1 MDSAEMEVDAV
12 VQECCVA
19 RQCRPGQPRFA
30 VCASCAM
37 IRHVVI
43 VRAQVVAC
51 DSSVQN
57 RKSLHGANEQMGN
70 LCRLA
75 ICVLFMG
82 MVSGCDRSSDWP
94 VRPVTLVCPWS
105 AGGGTDRVS
114 RQIAVQLEAELGVPV
129 NVINATGG
137 GGVTGHTRGA
147 IAAADG
153 YTLQMATVE
162 LNMLHWRGLCP
173 ITPRSYRPLAKLN
186 EDSAAIFV
194 RADAPWQTIQ
204 ELETALREA
213 TSSVPVS
220 GSAAGS
226 IWHLALAGWLMER
239 ELSPDATNWISINGS
254 APALQELLAGGIE
267 VVCCS
272 IPEAA
277 ALLHGG
283 EVRCLGVMS
292 QERCPAAP
300 EVPTFVEQGV
310 EWSVGGWRGLM
321 YPPGVPEDRVER
333 MSAAIRRVA
342 ESAEFTQ
349 FMDDAGF
356 NISLVYGQEFA
367 EFLAEADAGFGAILT
382 QPAMQQQQQAPLSAW
397 FVPVLLIG
405 IGVVMLGVSGVSRRS
420 VAEVSTEGS
429 GAESLRIPLL
439 FCGSIV
445 VFILAC
451 QTVGYVLSSMALLGV
466 QFWLLRVGVLKLVL
480 FVVLAVPALYQVF
493 SAVLGVPLPWGML
506 GW

>member
-1 MDSAEMEVDAV
+1 MVRPV
-12 VQECCVA
+12 IQRWCLQE
-19 RQCRPGQPRFA
+19 QSMYFSG
-30 VCASCAM
+30 AS
-37 IRHVVI
+37 R
-43 VRAQVVAC
+43 
-51 DSSVQN
+51 
-57 RKSLHGANEQMGN
+57 QMGII
-70 LCRLA
+70 CRLA
-75 ICVLFMG
+75 VCFLLMG
-82 MVSGCDRSSDWP
+82 LVPGCDRSSDWP

-114 RQIAVQLEAELGVPV
+114 RQIAIQLESELGVPV

-153 YTLQMATVE
+153 YTLLMATVE

-173 ITPRSYRPLAKLN
+173 ITPESYRPLAKLN
-186 EDSAAIFV
+186 VDSAAIFV

-204 ELETALREA
+204 ELETALRET

-239 ELSPDATNWISINGS
+239 DVAADATNWISINGS

-277 ALLHGG
+277 ALLQGR

-292 QERCPAAP
+292 RERCPAAP
-300 EVPTFVEQGV
+300 EIPTFVEQGV

-321 YPPGVPEDRVER
+321 YPPGVPEDRVEV

-356 NISLVYGQEFA
+356 NISLVYGQDFA

-382 QPAMQQQQQAPLSAW
+382 QPAMQQQQQAPLSPW

-405 IGVVMLGVSGVSRRS
+405 IGVVVLGVSGVKWP
-420 VAEVSTEGS
+420 AAADVSAKS
-429 GAESLRIPLL
+429 SNSQSLRMPLI

-445 VFILAC
+445 LYILSC
-451 QTVGYVLSSMALLGV
+451 QTVGYVISSMALLAV
-466 QFWLLRVGVLKLVL
+466 QFRLLRVGLFRLVL

-493 SAVLGVPLPWGML
+493 SVVLGVPLPWGML